1 MRGPRDMSGP
11 DDLIRFIEKKVVN
24 KLQLLSPKDFNIY
37 ASSDT
42 RDSYKRF
49 KYEFGSKNLQNF
61 FQNLR
66 NGGTEFF
73 SFGALHGVSINHDFC
88 DLPTFGPPPSEI
100 GDNREFKVPSVSS
113 PYSILL
119 LIVCLLLVC
128 HQFFSITKEIFEAR
142 TKGSTA
148 FEPPVGED
156 DGGHF
161 CEFFENMEAIFA
173 EITIIIEVY
182 TD

>member
-1 MRGPRDMSGP
+1 MRGPRDVSAP
-11 DDLIRFIEKKVVN
+11 EDLIRFIEKKVVN
-24 KLQLLSPKDFNIY
+24 KLQLLSPKDFKIY

-42 RDSYKRF
+42 KDLYKRF

-61 FQNLR
+61 FQNLL
-66 NGGTEFF
+66 NGGSEFF

-119 LIVCLLLVC
+119 LIVCLLLAPSATS
-128 HQFFSITKEIFEAR
+128 FFL
-142 TKGSTA
+142 
-148 FEPPVGED
+148 
-156 DGGHF
+156 
-161 CEFFENMEAIFA
+161 
-173 EITIIIEVY
+173 
-182 TD
+182 